1 MLGLNALQEK
11 FCIEYVLHG
20 NTIKAARN
28 AGYCKKAV
36 KKAER
41 EQTKESKDNEHSLLR
56 RQACLL
62 LNKREI
68 KKRIEEITNENYKDK
83 IASKEDALKFLSN
96 KMSDENAKDADR
108 IRAAELILRRYPVLD
123 DDEKD
128 EIIFER

>member
-36 KKAER
+36 KKAEK
-41 EQTKESKDNEHSLLR
+41 EQTKEARESEHSLLR

-62 LNKREI
+62 LNKKEI
-68 KKRIEEITNENYKDK
+68 KKRIEEITNENYKGK
-83 IASKEDALKFLSN
+83 IADKEDALKFLSELMAD
-96 KMSDENAKDADR
+96 KNAKDSDR